1 MYSWL
6 QNPGSGERIVLLGK
20 LSSMSADLVKEREKD
35 CERQSRKDGPRGGQ
49 PLPCYLYNKIDPR
62 LTCLS
67 DLLPVFQGNFQS
79 DITATFLLFS
89 SHFLFFFEKYAKQ
102 ADSIHCIFSNE
113 LFPRNISCHVIFGGL
128 PHWFPTVAPEKAN
141 FLKSNEC
148 IYSKC
153 HILWPDQPY
162 RIISAPSLETW
173 NISPLLMR
181 FLFKFL
187 SM

>member
-62 LTCLS
+62 LPCLS

-113 LFPRNISCHVIFGGL
+113 LFPRNISCGL
-128 PHWFPTVAPEKAN
+128 CVLTA
-141 FLKSNEC
+141 LM
-148 IYSKC
+148 
-153 HILWPDQPY
+153 
-162 RIISAPSLETW
+162 SAPNT
-173 NISPLLMR
+173 LMSNLAHNR
-181 FLFKFL
+181 YSFNKCVEQVNA
-187 SM
+187 SVGQNWV